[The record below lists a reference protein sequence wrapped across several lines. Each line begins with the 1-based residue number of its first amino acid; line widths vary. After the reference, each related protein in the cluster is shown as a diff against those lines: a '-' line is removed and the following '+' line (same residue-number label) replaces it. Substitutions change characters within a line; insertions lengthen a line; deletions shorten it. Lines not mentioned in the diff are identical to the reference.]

1 MSSSTR
7 IAGYSL
13 SGASQI
19 AWFIPLPSRSPA
31 PGHGDHSSEDPSP
44 QGDRV
49 SSSVGEP
56 LERSRWVDHQSVLLL
71 ALVVI
76 WAARPGSY
84 LFRRIRKAGKDAR
97 FDAVKPTTSTPS
109 GASSRRARAPTSWC
123 SARTSRRARP
133 SRSAKAR
140 SCSPCSAERR
150 CTRIPTSERRPAR
163 PTTAGGSRG
172 DPPAVVRGLLRGRRR
187 DDRVPRHHRAGRAC
201 RVAGDATH
209 VGWRR
214 RRPWQL
220 IDKVRG
226 AGGHPQASAQWRPT

>member
-31 PGHGDHSSEDPSP
+31 PGRGDHSSEDPSP

-133 SRSAKAR
+133 SRSVKAR
-140 SCSPCSAERR
+140 SCSPCSAARR

-163 PTTAGGSRG
+163 LRPAGGSRG
-172 DPPAVVRGLLRGRRR
+172 TRRPLRADFFEVVGAMIVLLVLIG
-187 DDRVPRHHRAGRAC
+187 P
-201 RVAGDATH
+201 VAP
-209 VGWRR
+209 VGWLGTRLT
-214 RRPWQL
+214 QAAAA
-220 IDKVRG
+220 
-226 AGGHPQASAQWRPT
+226 AGPGS